1 MPLNDADITIPP
13 PWKYFQKIAGRYR
26 RAGIGLKKCLLK
38 LENSTP
44 DRPGSY
50 KTGKLEGLKA
60 RKFPGFLASW
70 PPSLQAM
77 ALSLEL

>member
-26 RAGIGLKKCLLK
+26 RAGIGLMQSLAR
-38 LENSTP
+38 LENYMA

-50 KTGKLEGLKA
+50 KAGKLEGVKA
-60 RKFPGFLASW
+60 SRPPGLPAFKLW
-70 PPSLQAM
+70 P
-77 ALSLEL
+77 